1 MTYITIIYYILCNQ
15 LLMVISLTGKL
26 ININLFFF
34 FGYVLQRKRKK
45 KKKEKKEKKKTDFQ
59 FPIVYVLENEKKFG
73 LLALFFFTKRC
84 CLVSDI

>member
-1 MTYITIIYYILCNQ
+1 MFC
-15 LLMVISLTGKL
+15 KE
-26 ININLFFF
+26 
-34 FGYVLQRKRKK
+34 REKK
-45 KKKEKKEKKKTDFQ
+45 KKKEKKEKKKTDFR

>member
-1 MTYITIIYYILCNQ
+1 MTYIIIYYILCNQ

-26 ININLFFF
+26 INIKYFFF
-34 FGYVLQRKRKK
+34 WLCFAKKEKKR
-45 KKKEKKEKKKTDFQ
+45 KKEKKERKKTDFQ
-59 FPIVYVLENEKKFG
+59 FPIVYVLENEKKVG

>member
-1 MTYITIIYYILCNQ
+1 MTYIIIYYILCNQ

-26 ININLFFF
+26 INIRYFFF

-45 KKKEKKEKKKTDFQ
+45 TKGKKERKKTDFQ
-59 FPIVYVLENEKKFG
+59 FPIVYVLENEKKVG